1 VRLLRKVFC
10 DSSNRSASR
19 DAFTSQEAMIAIPRL
34 DERYARRFSPESFF
48 EKSKRVGKV
57 VGRET
62 LEKAFSM
69 YYAMRDADT
78 PAWAKTAILAAL
90 GYFIVPL
97 DAIVD
102 VLPGAGYADDLG
114 VLLFAM
120 GTVAAHIKPI
130 HVERAKQRLAAWFEG
145 DQIEASK
152 SIAKP
157 KSAGEASAT

>member
-1 VRLLRKVFC
+1 
-10 DSSNRSASR
+10 
-19 DAFTSQEAMIAIPRL
+19 MIAIPRL

-62 LEKAFSM
+62 LEKAFSL

-78 PAWAKTAILAAL
+78 PGWAKTTILAAL

-114 VLLFAM
+114 VLIFAL
-120 GTVAAHIKPI
+120 GTVAAHVKPL
-130 HVERAKQRLAAWFEG
+130 HLEQARKRVAAWFEAEKHTAPR
-145 DQIEASK
+145 IAAK
-152 SIAKP
+152 S
-157 KSAGEASAT
+157 GETSAT

>member
-1 VRLLRKVFC
+1 
-10 DSSNRSASR
+10 
-19 DAFTSQEAMIAIPRL
+19 MIAIPRL
-34 DERYARRFSPESFF
+34 DERYARRVSPESFF

-62 LEKAFSM
+62 LEKAFSL

-78 PAWAKTAILAAL
+78 PGWAKTTILAAL

-114 VLLFAM
+114 VIIFAL
-120 GTVAAHIKPI
+120 GTVAAHVKPA
-130 HVERAKQRLAAWFEG
+130 HLEQARKRVAAWFEG
-145 DQIEASK
+145 EAETK
-152 SIAKP
+152 AAP
-157 KSAGEASAT
+157 KLTVSGPGEASAT

>member
-1 VRLLRKVFC
+1 
-10 DSSNRSASR
+10 
-19 DAFTSQEAMIAIPRL
+19 MIAIPRL

-62 LEKAFSM
+62 LEKAFSL

-78 PAWAKTAILAAL
+78 PGWAKTTNLAAL

-114 VLLFAM
+114 VIIFAL
-120 GTVAAHIKPI
+120 GTVAAHVKPA
-130 HVERAKQRLAAWFEG
+130 HLEQARKRVAAWFEG
-145 DQIEASK
+145 EPETK
-152 SIAKP
+152 STP
-157 KSAGEASAT
+157 KLTVSGPGEASAT

>member
-1 VRLLRKVFC
+1 
-10 DSSNRSASR
+10 
-19 DAFTSQEAMIAIPRL
+19 MIALPSL

-48 EKSKRVGKV
+48 EKSKRVGKI

-78 PAWAKTAILAAL
+78 PGWAKTAILAAL

-114 VLLFAM
+114 VLLFAL
-120 GTVAAHIKPI
+120 GTVASHIKPL
-130 HVERAKQRLAAWFEG
+130 HVEQAKKRVAAWFEG
-145 DQIEASK
+145 EK
-152 SIAKP
+152 RETKNFP
-157 KSAGEASAT
+157 KLADPSGEASAT

>member
-1 VRLLRKVFC
+1 
-10 DSSNRSASR
+10 
-19 DAFTSQEAMIAIPRL
+19 MIAIPRL

-114 VLLFAM
+114 VLLFAL
-120 GTVAAHIKPI
+120 GTVASHIKPI
-130 HVERAKQRLAAWFEG
+130 HVDRAKQRIAAWFDGE
-145 DQIEASK
+145 QQHAKTVVSKPTAS
-152 SIAKP
+152 
-157 KSAGEASAT
+157 GEASAT

>member
-1 VRLLRKVFC
+1 
-10 DSSNRSASR
+10 
-19 DAFTSQEAMIAIPRL
+19 MIAIPRL

-62 LEKAFSM
+62 LEKAFSL

-78 PAWAKTAILAAL
+78 PAWAKTTIIAAL

-102 VLPGAGYADDLG
+102 VVPGAGYADDLG
-114 VLLFAM
+114 VLIFAL
-120 GTVAAHIKPI
+120 GTVATHIKPL
-130 HVERAKQRLAAWFEG
+130 HVEQARKRIAAWFEG
-145 DQIEASK
+145 ETATK
-152 SIAKP
+152 ALAKP
-157 KSAGEASAT
+157 SITGPSEASAT